1 MDLGNLMRRGWNLT
15 WQNKWMY
22 VLGFLAALGGGVGS
36 GSNFNFSG
44 NMNQPFDPQTTEEM
58 EAVLAQMANFWANY
72 GWLVILGICAL
83 VVLGIVFWL
92 LSLIG
97 RAGLIHAA
105 AELDAKQPTS
115 LREAWSVGV
124 SKLGRMVVL
133 SLLFALPFIVFA
145 VLAAMV
151 VALYFVPIFS
161 AAAAGQA
168 PPSDF
173 GMSFAAIPILL
184 GCLAC
189 VLGILGLII
198 TFVQPFSMR
207 GLVLRNLG
215 VSESIGHGWRVLRE
229 NLGNILILALIFLV
243 IGIVVGL
250 IGVFVAGLLAAPFIV
265 PIVLGLVRDTG
276 LTTLNIV
283 LAVLGA
289 LVFIL
294 VTAAISSILVAYQS
308 TTFTLAYQDFTGVGT
323 AEKQPEPLPM

>member
-22 VLGFLAALGGGVGS
+22 ILGFLAALGGSAGS

-44 NMNQPFDPQTTEEM
+44 NQTFDAQTTEEF
-58 EAVLAQMANFWANY
+58 EAVVAQMTNFWANY
-72 GWLVILGICAL
+72 GSLVILGICAL
-83 VVLGIVFWL
+83 FILGIVFWL

-97 RAGLIHAA
+97 RAGLIHGA
-105 AELDAKQPTS
+105 AELDAKQPAS

-124 SKLGRMVVL
+124 SKLGRMVAL
-133 SLLFALPFIVFA
+133 YLLFALPFIIFA
-145 VLAAMV
+145 VLAAVV

-161 AAAAGQA
+161 AAASGQA

-198 TFVQPFSMR
+198 TFVQPFSVR

-215 VSESIGHGWRVLRE
+215 VTESIGHGWRVLRE

-250 IGVFVAGLLAAPFIV
+250 IGVFVAGLLAAPFV
-265 PIVLGLVRDTG
+265 LPIVLGLVRDTG

-308 TTFTLAYQDFTGVGT
+308 TTFTLAYQEFTGMGT
-323 AEKQPEPLPM
+323 AEKQPEPLPV

>member
-1 MDLGNLMRRGWNLT
+1 MDFGNLMRRGWNLT

-22 VLGFLAALGGGVGS
+22 ILGFLAALGGGVGS

-44 NMNQPFDPQTTEEM
+44 NQTFDAQTAEEM
-58 EAVLAQMANFWANY
+58 EAVMAQMADFWANY
-72 GWLVILGICAL
+72 GWLVISGICAL
-83 VVLGIVFWL
+83 FVLGIIFWL

-124 SKLGRMVVL
+124 SKLGRMVAL
-133 SLLFALPFIVFA
+133 YLLFALPFIIFA
-145 VLAAMV
+145 VLAAVV

-161 AAAAGQA
+161 AAVAGQA

-173 GMSFAAIPILL
+173 GMSFAVIPILL

-198 TFVQPFSMR
+198 TFVQPFSVR

-215 VSESIGHGWRVLRE
+215 VTESIGHGWRVLRE

-243 IGIVVGL
+243 IGIVVGF
-250 IGVFVAGLLAAPFIV
+250 IGIFVAGLFAAPFIV
-265 PIVLGLVRDTG
+265 PLILGFVRDTG

-308 TTFTLAYQDFTGVGT
+308 TTFTLAYQEFTGMGT
-323 AEKQPEPLPM
+323 AEKQPEPLPV